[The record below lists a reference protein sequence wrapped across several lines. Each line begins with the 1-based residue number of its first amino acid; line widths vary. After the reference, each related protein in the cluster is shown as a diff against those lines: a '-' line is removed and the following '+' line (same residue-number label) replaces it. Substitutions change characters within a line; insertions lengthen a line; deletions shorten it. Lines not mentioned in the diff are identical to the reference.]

1 MGVCQDITDRA
12 EAEEKVLRANAD
24 LERRVAERTRQL
36 EASVR
41 DLEAFNAMVSHDL
54 RAPLSTIEMASAL
67 LARREPGS
75 EDVVKGRDRIKRA
88 ISQMKILIDDLL
100 AFATIENVALR
111 AGDVDL
117 SALAGEILAELRQ
130 AEPQRAVEVVVAPQ
144 ISCIADHAL
153 MRIALQNLLGN
164 AWKYTTRISP
174 ARIEVLSTERGGR
187 RVLEVRDN
195 GAGFDMKDANRL
207 FVPFQRLHSEGEFAG
222 TGLGLASVRRIFERH
237 GCRVWA
243 ESAPGAGAAFFVELP
258 DSVETPFAAGPA
270 PPIVT
275 SSM

>member
-1 MGVCQDITDRA
+1 
-12 EAEEKVLRANAD
+12 
-24 LERRVAERTRQL
+24 
-36 EASVR
+36 
-41 DLEAFNAMVSHDL
+41 
-54 RAPLSTIEMASAL
+54 
-67 LARREPGS
+67 
-75 EDVVKGRDRIKRA
+75 
-88 ISQMKILIDDLL
+88 
-100 AFATIENVALR
+100 
-111 AGDVDL
+111 
-117 SALAGEILAELRQ
+117 
-130 AEPQRAVEVVVAPQ
+130 
-144 ISCIADHAL
+144 